1 MEPADLLP
9 LYLQPEWGEQAEPG
23 GATPFVE
30 ILEQPKQRG
39 MRFRYKCEGRSAGSI
54 PGEHSTDSAR
64 THPTI
69 RVNHYRGPGRVRVSL
84 VTKDPP
90 HGPHPHEL
98 VGRHCQHGYYEAEL
112 SPERCVHSF
121 QNLGIQCVKKREL
134 EAAVAER
141 IRTNNNPFNVPME
154 ERGAEYDLSAVR
166 LCFQVWVNGP
176 GGLCPLPPVL
186 SQPIYDNRAPST
198 AELRICRVNR
208 NSGSCQGG
216 DEIFLLCDKVQK
228 EDIEVR
234 FWAEGWEAKGSFAA
248 ADVHRQ
254 VAIVFRTPP
263 FRERSLRHP
272 VTVRMEL
279 QRPSDRQRSPPLDF
293 RYLPHQGD
301 LQCIEEKRKRTR
313 DTFRAFVQRAPLPG
327 LEPNPEPRPPRRI
340 AVPSRPPPA
349 PQQPPSMVGAPPAPL
364 FPLGVPPAS
373 SPTPEP
379 LAEALLQLQFDDGV
393 GGSGP
398 PPSTTTTTTTTTQ
411 CALGGGI
418 PDPGGSPLDL
428 GALLGDPPFDTI
440 DAAELQRL
448 LGPPET
454 PPGGIGAG
462 GGFGELLSLP
472 TNFGD
477 PPSST
482 AATFGPSPPMLLSYP
497 EAITRLVQCQTP
509 GGSGGGGPPVGPPQD
524 LGGPLHPPG
533 APPQPTEDSLPS
545 LGDLDFSAFLSQFP
559 SS

>member
-1 MEPADLLP
+1 MEDVTPPDLLP
-9 LYLQPEWGEQAEPG
+9 FLLQDWGAQEAG
-23 GATPFVE
+23 GAAPFVE

-54 PGEHSTDSAR
+54 PGEHSTESTK

-69 RVNHYRGPGRVRVSL
+69 RVNNYRGPGRVRVSL

-90 HGPHPHEL
+90 HRPHPHEL
-98 VGRHCQHGYYEAEL
+98 VGKDCKDGFYEAEL
-112 SPERCVHSF
+112 CPERSIHSF

-141 IRTNNNPFNVPME
+141 IRTNNNPFNVPAE
-154 ERGAEYDLSAVR
+154 QRGGEYDLAAVR
-166 LCFQVWVNGP
+166 LCFQVWVRGP
-176 GGLCPLPPVL
+176 GGLRPLPPVL

-208 NSGSCQGG
+208 NSGSCRGG

-234 FWAEGWEAKGSFAA
+234 FSAEGWEAKGSFAQ

-263 FRERSLRHP
+263 FRDPALRAP

-279 QRPSDRQRSPPLDF
+279 QRPSDRQRSAPVDF

-313 DTFRAFVQRAPLPG
+313 ETFRSFIQRSPLPAPASG
-327 LEPNPEPRPPRRI
+327 ESRPPRRI

-349 PQQPPSMVGAPPAPL
+349 PQNPPSAAPSFSFGGPGGLLGGPAPPEA
-364 FPLGVPPAS
+364 
-373 SPTPEP
+373 EP
-379 LAEALLQLQFDDGV
+379 LSEALLQLQFEEGSPQIG
-393 GGSGP
+393 GGSGGVAP
-398 PPSTTTTTTTTTQ
+398 
-411 CALGGGI
+411 
-418 PDPGGSPLDL
+418 PLDF
-428 GALLGDPPFDTI
+428 GALLGDSPFPPL
-440 DAAELQRL
+440 DAINASEVQRL
-448 LGPPET
+448 LGPPE
-454 PPGGIGAG
+454 PPP
-462 GGFGELLSLP
+462 S
-472 TNFGD
+472 FGD
-477 PPSST
+477 PPPD
-482 AATFGPSPPMLLSYP
+482 FGGGVPELPAPPQDFGGPPPPMLMSYP
-497 EAITRLVQCQTP
+497 EAIARLVQSQ
-509 GGSGGGGPPVGPPQD
+509 
-524 LGGPLHPPG
+524 PPG
-533 APPQPTEDSLPS
+533 APPEMGLGAELGGLGGAEDSLPS
-545 LGDLDFSAFLSQFP
+545 LGELDFSTFLSQFP

>member
-1 MEPADLLP
+1 MEDVTPPDLLP
-9 LYLQPEWGEQAEPG
+9 FLLQDWGAQEPG
-23 GATPFVE
+23 GTAPFVE

-54 PGEHSTDSAR
+54 PGEHSTETTK

-69 RVNHYRGPGRVRVSL
+69 RVNNYRGPGRVRVSL

-90 HGPHPHEL
+90 HRPHPHEL
-98 VGRHCQHGYYEAEL
+98 VGKDCKDGFYEAEL
-112 SPERCVHSF
+112 CPERNIHSF

-141 IRTNNNPFNVPME
+141 IRTNNNPFNVPAE
-154 ERGAEYDLSAVR
+154 QRGGEYDLAAVR
-166 LCFQVWVNGP
+166 LCFQVWVRGP
-176 GGLCPLPPVL
+176 GGLRPLPPVL

-198 AELRICRVNR
+198 AELRICRINR
-208 NSGSCQGG
+208 NSGSCRGG

-234 FWAEGWEAKGSFAA
+234 FSAEGWEAKGSFAQ

-263 FRERSLRHP
+263 FRDPALRAP

-279 QRPSDRQRSPPLDF
+279 QRPSDRQRSAPVDF

-313 DTFRAFVQRAPLPG
+313 ETFRSFVQRSPLPAPAST
-327 LEPNPEPRPPRRI
+327 EARPPRRI

-349 PQQPPSMVGAPPAPL
+349 PQNPPSVAPSFSFGGPGGLLGGPAPPE
-364 FPLGVPPAS
+364 
-373 SPTPEP
+373 PEP
-379 LAEALLQLQFDDGV
+379 LAEALLQLQFEEGSPQIGA
-393 GGSGP
+393 GGSTAP
-398 PPSTTTTTTTTTQ
+398 
-411 CALGGGI
+411 
-418 PDPGGSPLDL
+418 PLDF
-428 GALLGDPPFDTI
+428 GAFLGDPPI
-440 DAAELQRL
+440 PPLDAINPSEVQRL
-448 LGPPET
+448 LGPPE
-454 PPGGIGAG
+454 PPQSFGEPPSDFG
-462 GGFGELLSLP
+462 GGVSELGVPPPDFGA
-472 TNFGD
+472 
-477 PPSST
+477 PS
-482 AATFGPSPPMLLSYP
+482 MLMSYP
-497 EAITRLVQCQTP
+497 EAIARLVQSQP
-509 GGSGGGGPPVGPPQD
+509 PGGGPPEMGLGAE
-524 LGGPLHPPG
+524 LGGDPG
-533 APPQPTEDSLPS
+533 LGGLGGGPEDSLPS